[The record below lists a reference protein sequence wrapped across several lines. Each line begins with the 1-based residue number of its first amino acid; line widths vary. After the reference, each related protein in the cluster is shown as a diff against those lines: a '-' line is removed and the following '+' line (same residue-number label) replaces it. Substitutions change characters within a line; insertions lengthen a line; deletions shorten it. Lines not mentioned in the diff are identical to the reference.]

1 MEELEDTTK
10 SFSHILGEGAYG
22 IVYLGK
28 NIRYSATSVAVKVLN
43 KVQYM
48 YILYTGSYSD
58 YKACITAA

>member
-10 SFSHILGEGAYG
+10 SFSHILGGAYG

-28 NIRYSATSVAVKVLN
+28 NIRNSATSVAVKVLN

>member
-10 SFSHILGEGAYG
+10 SFSHILGGVYG

-43 KVQYM
+43 KVQYI
-48 YILYTGSYSD
+48 YILYTDSYSD